1 MIGSTPLVSVIICT
15 RNRKDLVPRAIDS
28 VLTQQSV
35 STEVIVVDDCSS
47 DGTCESIRERY
58 QDRISLIGLEQN
70 RKVAFATNR
79 GFQASRGEFIALLG
93 DDDYWTDPEKLH
105 KQLAEFD
112 RAGAGLGVVGTWWT
126 EQHPSG
132 ELIAREPGTPAN
144 WKERLLEGGGVICGS
159 TPLIRREAW
168 NAAGGLDERMPR
180 GTDSDLFRRIVLR
193 GYSGRIIPLHTTV
206 VDVAHGLTRM
216 TATRGFSEARRI
228 AWVHAYILWKYRW
241 YHLRY
246 PKAMLSRIRSL
257 VMGPLVVF
265 LRTIEDMRQR
275 AIVERKSM

>member
-180 GTDSDLFRRIVLR
+180 GTDSDLFRGIIVA
-193 GYSGRIIPLHTTV
+193 GYEGRLLEQHTTI
-206 VDVAHGLTRM
+206 VDVGHGLTRM
-216 TATRGFSEARRI
+216 TTRRGLQEARRT
-228 AWVHAYILWKYRW
+228 AYAHAYLLWKYRQH
-241 YHLRY
+241 YFRCPRALI
-246 PKAMLSRIRSL
+246 IRLQSL
-257 VMGPLVVF
+257 VRAPLV
-265 LRTIEDMRQR
+265 
-275 AIVERKSM
+275 AIVKRS